1 MTDQVKTQL
10 NMLSIELVPVPAN
23 MTHFVQPLDL
33 MVNRAAKNFTK
44 QEFISYYSSA
54 IQQGLDEGKALED
67 IEVDPRLAVIKP
79 LHAQGLVKIYNFF
92 SQLKKVD
99 RLS

>member
-1 MTDQVKTQL
+1 MTDQV

-67 IEVDPRLAVIKP
+67 IEVDPRLAV
-79 LHAQGLVKIYNFF
+79 LNHYMHRGWSRQDLQFF